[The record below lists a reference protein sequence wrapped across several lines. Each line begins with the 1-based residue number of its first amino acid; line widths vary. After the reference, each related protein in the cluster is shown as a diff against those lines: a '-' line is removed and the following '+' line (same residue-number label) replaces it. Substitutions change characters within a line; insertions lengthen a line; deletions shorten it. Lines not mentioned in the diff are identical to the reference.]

1 MKVVCVLIVNMKR
14 PGIPTCRQRT
24 SLGGLHDQVPQ
35 LMGISQSVDTT
46 WWWYLVSRK
55 CSSYLKRI
63 LS

>member
-1 MKVVCVLIVNMKR
+1 MKVVCVLIVNVKR
-14 PGIPTCRQRT
+14 PGIPTCKQHT
-24 SLGGLHDQVPQ
+24 SLGGRYDQAPQ

-46 WWWYLVSRK
+46 WQWYIVSRK